1 MRARKRNGELSVG
14 NDFILITDERVT
26 KLLIQLVQKV
36 STCFEN
42 NIPNLADYSTDVPGG
57 TTEGAGT
64 EQTQPGCSSAY
75 ATD

>member
-1 MRARKRNGELSVG
+1 MGARKRNVELSVG

-42 NIPNLADYSTDVPGG
+42 NIPNLSDYSTH
-57 TTEGAGT
+57 TRTIE
-64 EQTQPGCSSAY
+64 
-75 ATD
+75 